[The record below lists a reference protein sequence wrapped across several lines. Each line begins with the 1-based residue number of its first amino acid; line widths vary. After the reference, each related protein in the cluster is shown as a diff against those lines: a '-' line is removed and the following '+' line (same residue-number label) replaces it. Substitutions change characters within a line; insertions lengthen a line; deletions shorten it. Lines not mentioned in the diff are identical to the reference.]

1 MIFQLANCFGNGF
14 PPEVNLYH
22 ILCGAILD
30 GCFFEY
36 ISKRGLVSTSRL
48 HRSGL
53 DYLTIIYE
61 QTPAL
66 DSFSKELLCS
76 YNRFSDGL
84 RSLQS
89 FGDAD
94 GDRVDFFRFMCQKRL
109 ETLPATLTKIGALW
123 DSLASDDKK
132 KQLLDEAQRFIETG
146 TCDHMCYLL
155 LSFFG
160 YIKDGKIA
168 VPIYVKEHQALM
180 AALEQLTEEC
190 IYEDMKCLLTMP
202 EIISPLLCSKHGV
215 NQKEIANELYHIV
228 FGQLNEELV
237 ACGFVAQPNR
247 YPKEGRY
254 LQSIEIM

>member
-1 MIFQLANCFGNGF
+1 MPKYYKEKIKTLRDMFISSRFSKNQIYELNSSLDFFQKEFENLDSRTKGILVSEITRITNTFISDYDVVSTFCSPKEKLNFNGF
-14 PPEVNLYH
+14 ENV
-22 ILCGAILD
+22 
-30 GCFFEY
+30 
-36 ISKRGLVSTSRL
+36 
-48 HRSGL
+48 
-53 DYLTIIYE
+53 
-61 QTPAL
+61 
-66 DSFSKELLCS
+66 
-76 YNRFSDGL
+76 
-84 RSLQS
+84 
-89 FGDAD
+89 
-94 GDRVDFFRFMCQKRL
+94 
-109 ETLPATLTKIGALW
+109 
-123 DSLASDDKK
+123 
-132 KQLLDEAQRFIETG
+132 
-146 TCDHMCYLL
+146 
-155 LSFFG
+155 
-160 YIKDGKIA
+160 IKDGKIA